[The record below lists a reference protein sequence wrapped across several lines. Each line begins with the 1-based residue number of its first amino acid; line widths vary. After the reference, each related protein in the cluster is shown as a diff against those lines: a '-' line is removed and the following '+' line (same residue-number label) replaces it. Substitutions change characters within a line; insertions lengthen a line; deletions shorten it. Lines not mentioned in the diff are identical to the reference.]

1 VLHNWFSAKRQD
13 PIRHMISGFM
23 IRHC

>member
-23 IRHC
+23 IKHC